1 MFCRLPDLREFRP
14 LLALIFLFNSLFFH
28 LDDDGD
34 NDDDSKRVNY
44 DSYSNRYHLTIAF
57 IIIIFLQ
64 LFELINT
71 NAIFR
76 YLARVQHSSSI

>member
-34 NDDDSKRVNY
+34 NDDDSKRVND
-44 DSYSNRYHLTIAF
+44 DSYSNRYHSYYRFHYHYIPS
-57 IIIIFLQ
+57 IIQ
-64 LFELINT
+64 T
-71 NAIFR
+71 
-76 YLARVQHSSSI
+76 H